1 MLPHA
6 KPKAPRAT
14 EKPYDRRRKPWSLE
28 LPESCLNCENP
39 FMHMPSNLPIKKQ
52 RLWMKAFYNKVLEE
66 KKDLDAKK
74 AELTSQQRGTYNY
87 ARNIL
92 MKPNVGI
99 DAEDDDD
106 SDSEDED
113 KDVIVI
119 DD

>member
-1 MLPHA
+1 M
-6 KPKAPRAT
+6 
-14 EKPYDRRRKPWSLE
+14 
-28 LPESCLNCENP
+28 NCENP
-39 FMHMPSNLPIKKQ
+39 LMHMPSNLSIKKQ
-52 RLWMKAFYNKVLEE
+52 RLWMKAFHTKVLEE

-74 AELTSQQRGTYNY
+74 TQLTSQQRGTYNY
-87 ARNIL
+87 ARDML

-113 KDVIVI
+113 EDKDVIVI

>member
-1 MLPHA
+1 MVFGTPGIV
-6 KPKAPRAT
+6 
-14 EKPYDRRRKPWSLE
+14 LE
-28 LPESCLNCENP
+28 LREPVHAHAVELADQE
-39 FMHMPSNLPIKKQ
+39 
-52 RLWMKAFYNKVLEE
+52 AVLVHEGFLQQGLGG